1 MQNQTDAA
9 VRLRLFFIGRQ
20 SEGAL
25 PCKWLAGWCKRAD
38 VGSELSAASG
48 GCSEVSEWQRSKF
61 TASAVRQRRNFGHCN
76 RAIGPY
82 ARGEARCGGRWRL
95 PGGGIGCGLIGAAQK
110 QCTGSDFREIVLCIT
125 Q

>member
-48 GCSEVSEWQRSKF
+48 GYSEAELQKAGSTRQLLPQ
-61 TASAVRQRRNFGHCN
+61 QRRATLPHCAE
-76 RAIGPY
+76 R
-82 ARGEARCGGRWRL
+82 
-95 PGGGIGCGLIGAAQK
+95 
-110 QCTGSDFREIVLCIT
+110 
-125 Q
+125 